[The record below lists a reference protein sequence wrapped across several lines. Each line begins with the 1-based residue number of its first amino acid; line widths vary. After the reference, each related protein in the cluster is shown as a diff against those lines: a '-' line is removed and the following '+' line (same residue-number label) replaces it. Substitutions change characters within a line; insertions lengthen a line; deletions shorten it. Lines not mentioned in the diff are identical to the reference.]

1 MGASRLST
9 SRPRR
14 LSRYVIA
21 SWLFAGLMA
30 GCSGSGDSPTE
41 LTPEAKKT
49 LDANKVGPPN
59 KFVKQKPAAGKP
71 K

>member
-1 MGASRLST
+1 
-9 SRPRR
+9 
-14 LSRYVIA
+14 VIA